1 MMPGTWIKGLA
12 VEVAKPL
19 LRRAGTVLAVAL
31 MAKGVSQEH
40 ANLLL
45 TSLGALLGVSWDI
58 AFVLMKRKENQ

>member
-1 MMPGTWIKGLA
+1 MTANWVKGLA

-19 LRRAGTVLAVAL
+19 LRRAGTVIAVAL

-45 TSLGALLGVSWDI
+45 TSMGALLGVSFDI
-58 AFVLMKRKENQ
+58 ALVLMKRRNTE